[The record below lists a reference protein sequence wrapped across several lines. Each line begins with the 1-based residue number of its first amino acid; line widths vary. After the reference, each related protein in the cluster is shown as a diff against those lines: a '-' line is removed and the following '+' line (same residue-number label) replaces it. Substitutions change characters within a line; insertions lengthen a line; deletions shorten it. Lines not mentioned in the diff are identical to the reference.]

1 MVFEFRFFH
10 RCQEFA
16 QCLFNSFSPSVLVE
30 WNKLNSNI
38 GNSLSD
44 STFKK
49 KILNFIRPRSNDAFN
64 VSHPKGLIFLTR
76 LRVGIS
82 HLIDLKF
89 KQRFLDTLDPICVC
103 GLDIDTL
110 NHFFLDCPRFTNE
123 NQNLKIERIIPNI
136 FRKTDS
142 SITYFF
148 MAIEVFQLNLTP
160 TYSIYLLIT
169 DYTQKS
175 LNLLSLQRLDS

>member
-1 MVFEFRFFH
+1 MVFEFRFFQ
-10 RCQEFA
+10 RCQEFV

-142 SITYFF
+142 CITYFF

>member
-10 RCQEFA
+10 RCQEFV

-136 FRKTDS
+136 FRKNDS

-160 TYSIYLLIT
+160 TYSI
-169 DYTQKS
+169 
-175 LNLLSLQRLDS
+175 